1 MKTIKGRGL
10 SGELVYFE
18 GVSKSFIVLGALGGE
33 ELMWESE
40 RMHQLKLLYLLH
52 VNLHKLIEFRS

>member
-1 MKTIKGRGL
+1 M